1 MPLSAH
7 WILKG
12 LDSDRTVADLP
23 LRDAHR
29 AAVLICV
36 CGNTGCS
43 DKAVHIQVTQDEVTW
58 SNFRPSPSKDPYN
71 LGPWTFDRAQYE
83 SACNTLHEQLRD
95 MDPKALRETLL
106 PLEHAHLTPG
116 VRSSRAALEAL
127 LHESFTEIGASG
139 RLYTRAD
146 IIPLLLA
153 EQTHP
158 PRTIS
163 NFHTR
168 PITDTVALTTYTL
181 TRTDNDG
188 TQHHSRRS
196 SLWLH
201 ENNTWHLTF
210 HQGTPSP

>member
-1 MPLSAH
+1 MSIA
-7 WILKG
+7 
-12 LDSDRTVADLP
+12 S
-23 LRDAHR
+23 
-29 AAVLICV
+29 
-36 CGNTGCS
+36 
-43 DKAVHIQVTQDEVTW
+43 Q
-58 SNFRPSPSKDPYN
+58 
-71 LGPWTFDRAQYE
+71 
-83 SACNTLHEQLRD
+83 
-95 MDPKALRETLL
+95 LL

-116 VRSSRAALEAL
+116 VRSSRPALKSL

-163 NFHTR
+163 DFHAR
-168 PITDTVALTTYTL
+168 YITNTVALTTYTL
-181 TRTDNDG
+181 TRNDEDG

-201 ENNTWHLTF
+201 ESNTWRLTF
-210 HQGTPSP
+210 HQGTNL